1 MAALSPPA
9 SSARYIVGVKNICG
23 SGSDLVQ
30 LFLPDGLSAEL
41 RCDAGDPYLA
51 KEGLFKPYEQ
61 VSSHRRRLRL
71 IHIGA
76 QWVPNLFTKNLD
88 SPPIEA
94 QIFISVH

>member
-1 MAALSPPA
+1 MAALSPLA

-23 SGSDLVQ
+23 FGSDLVQ

-41 RCDAGDPYLA
+41 SCNAGDPDPA

-61 VSSHRRRLRL
+61 VSFHRRSLRL
-71 IHIGA
+71 IHTGA
-76 QWVPNLFTKNLD
+76 QRVPNLFTKSLD
-88 SPPIEA
+88 SRPIEA